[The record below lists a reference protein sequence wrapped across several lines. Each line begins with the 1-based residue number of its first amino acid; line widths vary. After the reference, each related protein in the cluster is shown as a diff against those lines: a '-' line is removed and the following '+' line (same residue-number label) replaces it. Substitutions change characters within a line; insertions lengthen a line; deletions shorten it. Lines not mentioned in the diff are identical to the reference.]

1 MMKENIW
8 KTARINKDKL
18 ITNKGIQ
25 IRLIADFSP
34 ETMGARKQ

>member
-1 MMKENIW
+1 MENS
-8 KTARINKDKL
+8 KDKL

-34 ETMGARKQ
+34 ETMRARKQ